1 MQPSFFWLSLEISL
15 KSSVSLNFSKFLSK
29 FLHVISSYTYEQISD
44 MGSNMYPLMV
54 SKAPPPP
61 VGDTESDMPWEVGLT
76 SD

>member
-29 FLHVISSYTYEQISD
+29 FLYVIPSYTYEQISD

-54 SKAPPPP
+54 SKAPP